1 MEKQTIVHTLSESE
15 KRCEK
20 CSGEMKTITE
30 AYVRTEMIVIPRMV
44 LAIEHKQ
51 EVCACE
57 NCKKSAEGHIKK
69 TKLSTPLINEKQS
82 TESSKMVPLS

>member
-1 MEKQTIVHTLSESE
+1 
-15 KRCEK
+15 
-20 CSGEMKTITE
+20 MKTITE

-69 TKLSTPLINEKQS
+69 QS
-82 TESSKMVPLS
+82 YLRLYLTIVLLRQA

>member
-1 MEKQTIVHTLSESE
+1 MHTLSENE

-20 CSGEMKTITE
+20 YSCEMKTITE

-44 LAIEHKQ
+44 LAIEHRQ

-57 NCKKSAEGHIKK
+57 NCKKKAEGNIKK
-69 TKLSTPLINEKQS
+69 SGNAYSFI
-82 TESSKMVPLS
+82 

>member
-1 MEKQTIVHTLSESE
+1 MKKQTIVHTLSESE

-30 AYVRTEMIVIPRMV
+30 AYVSTEMIVIPRMV

-51 EVCACE
+51 EICACK
-57 NCKKSAEGHIKK
+57 NCKKKSEGNIEK
-69 TKLSTPLINEKQS
+69 NENAYS
-82 TESSKMVPLS
+82 FV